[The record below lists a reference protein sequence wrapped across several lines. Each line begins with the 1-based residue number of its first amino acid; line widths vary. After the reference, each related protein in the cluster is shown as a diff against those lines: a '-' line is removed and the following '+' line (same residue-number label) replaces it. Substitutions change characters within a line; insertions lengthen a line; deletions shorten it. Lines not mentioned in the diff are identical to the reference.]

1 MGGKTKKKYQFL
13 QQKTQNTN
21 KKVCGF
27 KINV

>member
-1 MGGKTKKKYQFL
+1 MVERLKKYQFL

>member
-1 MGGKTKKKYQFL
+1 MGKDKKKYQFL

>member
-1 MGGKTKKKYQFL
+1 MGGRLKKYQFL

>member
-1 MGGKTKKKYQFL
+1 MGERQKKYQFL
-13 QQKTQNTN
+13 QQKKQNTN

>member
-1 MGGKTKKKYQFL
+1 MGERLKKYQFL
-13 QQKTQNTN
+13 QQKTHNTN

>member
-1 MGGKTKKKYQFL
+1 MGERLKKYQFL
-13 QQKTQNTN
+13 QQKTQKTN

>member
-1 MGGKTKKKYQFL
+1 MGERLKKNQFL

>member
-1 MGGKTKKKYQFL
+1 MGKRLKKYQFL

>member
-1 MGGKTKKKYQFL
+1 MGERLKKYQFL
-13 QQKTQNTN
+13 QQKAQNTN